1 MDTEATKPTTDTQP
15 DPQAQ
20 PTNPASGEA
29 TPTTGKTYTEAE
41 INAMVAARLAKQEK
55 ALKAQYAEEAK
66 TAAERAKL
74 DEVERVKAEKVDLE
88 KKAAEAEAR
97 AVAAERRAALTG
109 QVADAAAALKLLDEA
124 KHLNED
130 GTVNATALLADY
142 PFLKPPAPGI
152 AAIGGA
158 NPRGQKD
165 ASQMSDEEYFR
176 TRTSTK

>member
-1 MDTEATKPTTDTQP
+1 MTDPETHTPSNPPTTP
-15 DPQAQ
+15 DAP
-20 PTNPASGEA
+20 E
-29 TPTTGKTYTEAE
+29 TPTTGSADAATPKTYTESE
-41 INAMVAARLAKQEK
+41 VNAMMTARLAKQEK
-55 ALKAQYAEEAK
+55 ALRAQAAEDAK
-66 TAAERAKL
+66 KAAERAQL
-74 DEVERVKAEKVDLE
+74 DEVERVKAEKIDLE

-142 PFLKPPAPGI
+142 PFLKPPAPGT